1 MKGLLARRRWHRWY
15 HAIIAMNRYVH
26 SIKCLSDMITKLLPL
41 YPFIFPLEIQD
52 PLKAKIELNNKVSLI
67 RIHN

>member
-1 MKGLLARRRWHRWY
+1 
-15 HAIIAMNRYVH
+15 
-26 SIKCLSDMITKLLPL
+26 MITKLRPL

-67 RIHN
+67 RIHD

>member
-1 MKGLLARRRWHRWY
+1 
-15 HAIIAMNRYVH
+15 
-26 SIKCLSDMITKLLPL
+26 MITKLLPL

-67 RIHN
+67 RIHD